1 MSISHTMQSNY
12 AKAFRIIRAA
22 FGLKQSQLAERMP
35 ITASQLSLIE
45 SGKRQPSLRVID
57 SFANA
62 VGIPSALVSLLASAP
77 NDIDKKSDADISD
90 LARAL
95 LRLLVAARES
105 PQQALDLGG
114 AAK

>member
-1 MSISHTMQSNY
+1 MQSNY
-12 AKAFRIIRAA
+12 AKSFRIIRAA
-22 FGLKQSQLAERMP
+22 FGLKQSQLADRMP

-57 SFANA
+57 GFAKA

-77 NDIDKKSDADISD
+77 DDIEQRSDADISD

-95 LRLLVAARES
+95 LRLLVAARED
-105 PQQALDLGG
+105 PQQSLELSN
-114 AAK
+114 AKE